1 MSDSTVRIVR
11 KHVGVV
17 WRLTIVPLLTEV
29 VLVAAWMD
37 TQEILVMVRYCIQ
50 NKHGAVSLITYEN
63 VYPPQYHN

>member
-1 MSDSTVRIVR
+1 MSVSTVRTVR

-17 WRLTIVPLLTEV
+17 SRLTIVPLLTEV

-37 TQEILVMVRYCIQ
+37 TQELLVIVSYSIQ
-50 NKHGAVSLITYEN
+50 NKHESVSLITYEN